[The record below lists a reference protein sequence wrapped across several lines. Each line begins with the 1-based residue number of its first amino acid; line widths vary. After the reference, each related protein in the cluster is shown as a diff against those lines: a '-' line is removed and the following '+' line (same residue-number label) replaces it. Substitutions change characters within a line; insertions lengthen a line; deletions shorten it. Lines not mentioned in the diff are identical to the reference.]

1 MGERSQ
7 GKIYCRNEDCSEK
20 EGCTNRKLHESYGLE
35 LEVPVTNNNVKR
47 QRKENK
53 KKRRE
58 WNRNSR
64 NLVGIAKGNL
74 NSSSIARLGKG
85 KDMTNKDNGREMEWS
100 AGEKGI
106 DERIGK
112 FQ

>member
-1 MGERSQ
+1 M
-7 GKIYCRNEDCSEK
+7 
-20 EGCTNRKLHESYGLE
+20 
-35 LEVPVTNNNVKR
+35 KR
-47 QRKENK
+47 QRKEK
-53 KKRRE
+53 KIRGE

-64 NLVGIAKGNL
+64 TMVGIAKGNL
-74 NSSSIARLGKG
+74 NSTSIARLGK
-85 KDMTNKDNGREMEWS
+85 KIDMTNKDNGREMEWS